1 MFPHAIATREEW
13 LTARKALLAREKA
26 LTRSSD
32 ALAEERR
39 ALPWVRIE
47 KDYRFEGP
55 DGTVGLADLFGDR
68 SQLIVNHF
76 MFGPGWGEGCVGCSF
91 SADHV
96 DATLVHL
103 AQKDVAFVS
112 VSRAPYREL
121 AAYKA
126 RMGWH
131 FPWMSSYGSDF
142 NYDFGVSFTAEDRAA
157 GKAVYNYQPLEMDI
171 EDLQGHSVF
180 ARSDSGEIF
189 HTYSSYG
196 RGGEVLLATYALLD
210 LTPKGRD
217 ENGPYHN
224 LMDWVKRHDEYG
236 RAASSCCHAAAAR

>member
-1 MFPHAIATREEW
+1 MKPHAVVSREEW
-13 LTARKALLAREKA
+13 LTARKALLAKEKA
-26 LTRSSD
+26 LTRSGD

-47 KDYRFEGP
+47 KNYRFEGP
-55 DGTVGLADLFGDR
+55 NGSLTLADLFGDR

-76 MFGPGWGEGCVGCSF
+76 MFAPGWGEGCVGCSF
-91 SADHV
+91 GADHV

-103 AQKDVAFVS
+103 AQRDVAFAA

-131 FPWMSSYGSDF
+131 FPWVSSFGSDF
-142 NYDFGVSFTAEDRAA
+142 NYDFGASFTAEDRAA
-157 GKAVYNYQPLEMDI
+157 GRAVYNYQPLEIDM
-171 EDLQGHSVF
+171 EDLPGHSVF
-180 ARSDSGEIF
+180 ARSDGGEIF

-196 RGGEVLLATYALLD
+196 RGGEAMLTTYALLD
-210 LTPKGRD
+210 LTPKGRE
-217 ENGPYHN
+217 ENGPHHN

-236 RAASSCCHAAAAR
+236 RAASTCHAGAAH